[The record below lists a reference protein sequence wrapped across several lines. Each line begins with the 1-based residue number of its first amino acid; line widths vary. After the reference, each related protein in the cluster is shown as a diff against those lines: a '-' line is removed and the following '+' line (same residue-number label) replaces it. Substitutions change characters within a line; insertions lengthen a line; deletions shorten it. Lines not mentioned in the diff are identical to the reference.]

1 VEFVAAL
8 DRINAL
14 ADCHAGFVWRLQTE
28 EGNATAIRAFDDDR
42 LIINMSVWESLKELA
57 DFVYRSG
64 HIEVLRRRRE
74 WFAPIKPHTALW
86 WVPDGHIPSL
96 AEAESRLDRLR
107 DHGPTPAAF
116 TFTSRFP
123 ADAHDAW
130 LEPAAALLD
139 PD

>member
-1 VEFVAAL
+1 VAAL

-14 ADCHAGFVWRLQTE
+14 ADRHAGFVWRLQTD

-42 LIINMSVWESLKELA
+42 LIINMSVWESLEELS

-86 WVPDGHIPSL
+86 WVPAGHIPSL
-96 AEAESRLDRLR
+96 AEAEARLGLLR
-107 DHGPTPAAF
+107 EHGPTPAAF
-116 TFTSRFP
+116 TFTSPFDP
-123 ADAHDAW
+123 DLDDASF
-130 LEPAAALLD
+130 EPAVA
-139 PD
+139 P